1 MRRKSF
7 LAVLFIIIVGIPVVG
22 QDATPAISQ
31 PVPTPTPFVS
41 DVQKARPENL
51 AGVPPIATDYK
62 SVERGLPDLGRVGV
76 DMLTQRPM
84 SLDEALE
91 LALENN
97 RDIEVTRQ
105 NMQIAD
111 FDLASARGFYQS
123 RLSGQSYYERSTTP
137 NISFFT
143 PETTKVTNRSI
154 VANGAFT
161 KFFPKYGSQFTATL
175 ANNDLDA
182 TNPIAVLGRQFN
194 SLSAATL
201 TQPLF
206 RGRSIDQQRRVIEIA
221 KRNIS
226 LTDAQFRQRTIEVV
240 AGVERAYW
248 DLTYALRNLMVQ
260 KDSLRDAQEQVEHNR
275 RLVKEGQLA
284 PVDIIASETQVAN
297 LEQGLYDALNT
308 VNQAENVLKSLI
320 SPNKDAAIWAESIT
334 PVESVELRAP
344 TMTLAE
350 AVNTALQNRPELEVN
365 AVQREI
371 NEVDRRFFKDQTK
384 PQVDLIASYT
394 SQGIG
399 GALNRDFTNPLLRG
413 CVAGSTQPE
422 CIAAFQA
429 QQRLLETVGGR
440 ASSFADMLQNKYPT
454 FRVGVSFNFPL
465 FGDKTAEAQYGRAL
479 VEGRRIDTQR
489 EQIEQTVQVDVR
501 NAMQFIRTS
510 EARLRAASIARENS
524 ERQYLSEQR
533 KLDEGQSDVYRVL
546 ERQTA
551 HTVARSNELR
561 ARTDL
566 NKAIVDFNKATGN
579 SLQAH
584 NIKLVR

>member
-1 MRRKSF
+1 MRRQLYS
-7 LAVLFIIIVGIPVVG
+7 AVIFIIIAGSAAAG
-22 QDATPAISQ
+22 QGQAPALSQ
-31 PVPTPTPFVS
+31 AVPTPTPIVN
-41 DVQKARPENL
+41 DIQQAKPENL
-51 AGVPPIATDYK
+51 AGVPPVASGYK
-62 SVERGLPDLGRVGV
+62 SDTRNLPDLGRVGV

-84 SLDEALE
+84 SLQEALE
-91 LALENN
+91 LALSNN
-97 RDIEVTRQ
+97 KEIEVSRH
-105 NMQIAD
+105 NMEIAD
-111 FDLASARGFYQS
+111 LELASARGFYQS
-123 RLSGQSYYERSTTP
+123 RLTGQAYYERSTTP

-143 PETTKVTNRSI
+143 PETSKVTNRSI

-194 SLSAATL
+194 TIFAATL

-206 RGRSIDQQRRVIEIA
+206 RGRSIDQQRRFIEIA
-221 KRNIS
+221 KGNIS

-260 KDSLRDAQEQVEHNR
+260 RDSLRDAQEQVEHNR
-275 RLVKEGQLA
+275 RLVTEGQLA

-297 LEQGLYDALNT
+297 LEQSVYEALNV
-308 VNQAENVLKSLI
+308 VNQAENALKVLI
-320 SPNKDAAIWAESIT
+320 SPNKDAPIWSESIT

-344 TMTLAE
+344 AMTLAE
-350 AVNTALQNRPELEVN
+350 AVSTALQNRPELEIN
-365 AVQREI
+365 SAQREI
-371 NEVDRRFFKDQTK
+371 NEVDQRFFKDQTK

-399 GALNRDFTNPLLRG
+399 GALNRDFTNPLLRN
-413 CVAGSTQPE
+413 CVVGSTQPE

-429 QQRLLETVGGR
+429 QQRLLDTVGGR
-440 ASSFADMLQNKYPT
+440 ASSFGDIFQNKYPT

-465 FGDKTAEAQYGRAL
+465 FGDKTAEAQYGRSL

-489 EQIEQTVQVDVR
+489 EQIEQSVQVDVR
-501 NAMQFIRTS
+501 NAMQFVRTS
-510 EARLRAASIARENS
+510 EARLRSASIARENS
-524 ERQYLSEQR
+524 ERQYASEQR
-533 KLDEGQSDVYRVL
+533 KLDEGQSDIYRVL

-551 HTVARSNELR
+551 LTVSRSNELR

-566 NKAIVDFNKATGN
+566 NKAIVDFNRATGN
-579 SLQAH
+579 SLEAH
-584 NIKLVR
+584 NIKLR